1 MDCAKSKDINELF
14 RMFYHGV
21 WNNIPNK
28 LKGDKKRRPDGRR
41 KIMPNESETVYP
53 GLRVKYAVIKAMN

>member
-14 RMFYHGV
+14 RMFYRDV

-41 KIMPNESETVYP
+41 KSCRMKVRRLSGIA
-53 GLRVKYAVIKAMN
+53 R